1 MSTSTPA
8 SASDSIGIL
17 GDPALA
23 DQLARSGLTVVSD
36 PDVAQAARL
45 VTQSP
50 PQVTLV
56 IDGPGLPEGMGPW
69 LHVNAAV
76 TRTIVVDH
84 PDGRLA
90 DVREAPDGARIAHI
104 ARDRDTCLAE
114 VLAQAGLQAEEAIKA
129 VRVVLPRLS
138 PPPSAPPAPTPAPA
152 HEPSQAELG
161 EQTRQP
167 TPAPAHESLPSAP
180 VPAAAA
186 SGSPVYLPPAS
197 TPLPAAGPA
206 PSGRR
211 HETAVGDMMAAATAA
226 TRRPKAKL
234 LFVLSGKGGVL
245 KTTMAITLA
254 QRAARAGAH
263 VLLVDANRGQG
274 DTRACLRMDT
284 AAGLPSI
291 YDYAEGTLLSEC
303 ILSPQA
309 VNAARGGDRD
319 PVAFYFLPAP
329 PAGMTAPYIVT
340 ADVYRRAI
348 IAGRAGRNIDLVIVD
363 TQVSNDTD
371 ESGLFDQVYL
381 PMLHDDAWAVALT
394 DTSTQSVVNLGYR
407 MDSFTLDPAR
417 TFIVTTLLTDEE
429 TALTDRIRDYTRT
442 WGSFAGAVPHDPTA
456 RARQRDGNLLDEHP
470 AFRQATGTVLTR
482 LLGRDFDASPP
493 AAGRAGWRR
502 LLSRR
507 RP

>member
-8 SASDSIGIL
+8 SSSASNSVGIL

-45 VTQSP
+45 VTQAP

-104 ARDRDTCLAE
+104 ARDRDTSLAE

-138 PPPSAPPAPTPAPA
+138 PSPSAPPAPASAPV
-152 HEPSQAELG
+152 
-161 EQTRQP
+161 
-167 TPAPAHESLPSAP
+167 HESLPSAP
-180 VPAAAA
+180 APAAAA
-186 SGSPVYLPPAS
+186 SDSPVYLPPSS
-197 TPLPAAGPA
+197 TPLPTAGPA

-303 ILSPQA
+303 ILTPQA

-417 TFIVTTLLTDEE
+417 TFIVTTLPTDEE

-470 AFRQATGTVLTR
+470 AFRQATGTILTR